1 MPKPGSRL
9 AIPLDTMIQHTLQRQ
24 GDSQHPHVV
33 VIGAGIGGL
42 TTAALLARA
51 GLAVTVLEA
60 HVYPGGCAGTFYHQG
75 YRFDAGATLAG
86 GFYPG
91 GPMDLV
97 AQAVGIT
104 SWPAHASEPALTVH
118 LPNGQ
123 AVTRWGDERRWHIYR
138 TAFGDSALPFW
149 QWQERTADAL
159 WELALRRPTWPPQTL
174 PEAVRLLRTGFGWL
188 AATPH
193 RQRQPSLL
201 ADAFRPVAAHLHQM
215 PDALRL
221 FVDAQLL
228 IAAQTTSPYAN
239 ALYGASA
246 LDLPRRG
253 VVHLTGG
260 IGAIATTLA
269 AAVRAHGGQVLY
281 RQQVEKIIMTAGRPV
296 AVRTKRGGEFPADL
310 VVANVPPWNIAQLL
324 GEDAPARLRSLPPQ
338 PNDGWGAFML
348 YVGLDETLLPADFP
362 LHHQVV
368 VREPLGEGNTAFL
381 SLSPAW
387 DKGRAPAGQR
397 VLTISTHTA
406 LAPWWQLRQ
415 GDQAAYEVRKALYRD
430 RLLAAAERVLPQL
443 RAASTLILAGTPVTF
458 QRFTRR
464 AWGWVGGFP
473 QTNLWRAWGPRLA
486 PQLWMVGDSIFP
498 GQSTAAVALGGLR
511 VADSILADYGEVYQ
525 NQSWHE
531 PGFQENSSA
540 YRWRSGGQ

>member
-1 MPKPGSRL
+1 M
-9 AIPLDTMIQHTLQRQ
+9 AHNTHTHK
-24 GDSQHPHVV
+24 GDPQQPRRTPAVV
-33 VIGAGIGGL
+33 VIGAGVGGL

-97 AQAVGIT
+97 ARAVGIAA
-104 SWPAHASEPALTVH
+104 WPAHSSEPAMTVH
-118 LPNGQ
+118 LPDGQ
-123 AVTRWGDERRWHIYR
+123 AVTRWGDERRWEAYR
-138 TAFGDSALPFW
+138 AAFGDGAIPFW

-159 WELALRRPTWPPQTL
+159 WDLALRRPTWPPQTL
-174 PEAVRLLRTGFGWL
+174 AETGRLMGAGLGWL
-188 AATPH
+188 VAAPLRHLSPT
-193 RQRQPSLL
+193 LL
-201 ADAFRPVAAHLHQM
+201 ADALRPVAAHLHGM
-215 PDALRL
+215 PEALRL

-228 IAAQTTSPYAN
+228 IAAQTTSRYAN

-253 VVHLTGG
+253 IVHLTGG
-260 IGAIATTLA
+260 IGAIATTVA
-269 AAVRAHGGQVLY
+269 EAVHANGGQVLY
-281 RQQVEKIIMTAGRPV
+281 RQQVEKIVIKAGRPV
-296 AVRTKRGGEFPADL
+296 AVRTKRGSDFPADI
-310 VVANVPPWNIAQLL
+310 VIANLPPWNIARLL
-324 GEDAPARLRSLPPQ
+324 GDEAPPRLRALPPQ
-338 PNDGWGAFML
+338 PPDGWGAFMV
-348 YVGLDETLLPADFP
+348 YIGLDETLIPPDFP
-362 LHHQVV
+362 LHHQVI

-387 DKGRAPAGQR
+387 DKGRAPVGQR

-406 LAPWWQLRQ
+406 LAPWWELRKS
-415 GDQAAYEVRKALYRD
+415 DQQAYEARKAIYSDHLIS
-430 RLLAAAERVLPQL
+430 AAVRVLPRL
-443 RAASTLILAGTPVTF
+443 REAAKFIIAGTPITF

-464 AWGWVGGFP
+464 EWGWVGGFP

-511 VADSILADYGEVYQ
+511 VADSILADVGGVYQ
-525 NQSWHE
+525 KQLWHE
-531 PGFQENSSA
+531 PIFQEN
-540 YRWRSGGQ
+540 

>member
-1 MPKPGSRL
+1 MLRNSHAPSNHSRQ
-9 AIPLDTMIQHTLQRQ
+9 PQ
-24 GDSQHPHVV
+24 VV

-97 AQAVGIT
+97 AQAVGIA
-104 SWPAHASEPALTVH
+104 SWPAHSGEPAMTVH
-118 LPNGQ
+118 LPDGQ
-123 AVTRWGDERRWHIYR
+123 AVTRWGDERRWDAYR
-138 TAFGDSALPFW
+138 TAFGADAIPFW

-159 WELALRRPTWPPQTL
+159 WALALRRPTWPPQTL
-174 PEAVRLLRTGFGWL
+174 TETVHLMSTGLGWL
-188 AATPH
+188 AAAPTAHLRPA
-193 RQRQPSLL
+193 LF
-201 ADAFRPVAAHLHQM
+201 ADAFRPVAAHLHQA
-215 PDALRL
+215 PEALRL

-253 VVHLTGG
+253 VVHLSGG
-260 IGAIATTLA
+260 IGAIATTLVD
-269 AAVRAHGGQVLY
+269 AVRANGGQVLY
-281 RQQVEKIIMTAGRPV
+281 RQQVEKIIMRAGRPV
-296 AVRTKRGGEFPADL
+296 AVRTKRGGDFPADI
-310 VVANVPPWNIAQLL
+310 VVANLPPWNIAQLL
-324 GEDAPARLRSLPPQ
+324 GDDAPPRLRALPPQ
-338 PNDGWGAFML
+338 PTDGWGAFMV
-348 YVGLDETLLPADFP
+348 YVGLDETLIPPDFP
-362 LHHQVV
+362 LHHQVIV
-368 VREPLGEGNTAFL
+368 QEPMGEGNTAFL
-381 SLSPAW
+381 SFSSAW
-387 DKGRAPAGQR
+387 DKGRAPVGQR

-406 LAPWWQLRQ
+406 LAPWWQLRA
-415 GDQAAYEVRKALYRD
+415 GDQHAYEARKAVYSDQLIS
-430 RLLAAAERVLPQL
+430 AATRVLPRL
-443 RAASTLILAGTPVTF
+443 REAAKFILAGTPITF

-486 PQLWMVGDSIFP
+486 PELWMVGDSIFP

-511 VADSILADYGEVYQ
+511 VADSIVADCGGVQQ
-525 NQSWHE
+525 NRRWVE
-531 PGFQENSSA
+531 PLVQENSSV
-540 YRWRSGGQ
+540 